1 MCPVASVERPFC
13 SCFWGDRDSGVRACA
28 CEGGVGASGRNCG
41 LHGVH
46 SRFLPG
52 LFLSPLT
59 PAFFFYIPNAHP
71 AWDGFISNS
80 HPVQKGLLFRCYV
93 LSRAERNFPEG
104 SALTFCTYSLLP
116 IRAFV
121 HKNAN
126 RPEIDCISKCHREAR
141 CIFSRYG

>member
-1 MCPVASVERPFC
+1 MCSFIL
-13 SCFWGDRDSGVRACA
+13 F
-28 CEGGVGASGRNCG
+28 
-41 LHGVH
+41 LHLFVQYAAFEQYNV
-46 SRFLPG
+46 FLFYFIV
-52 LFLSPLT
+52 FLSPLT